1 MKLRTKQAIG
11 FAIVASLIV
20 PGALAALYTFGEMHG
35 EFEALRD
42 DVVPG
47 AIAMAEMEQTLTRA
61 HHNLVEY
68 MVHGIEEDKALAQL
82 ALADLEKAGLEHLE
96 HERHIGAEERA
107 AAEEMMAKVKK
118 FASAV
123 IGIIDLK
130 NRGLSNAELSQ
141 KDGETVHPAEATL
154 IQQIREHK
162 ALHMEEVAQA
172 ERAVHQA
179 HIVGTAVV
187 LLGTVCAVL
196 VAAGV
201 ALITSRMIVKP
212 LQDLEKGTELI
223 AQGDLD
229 HRIGASRK
237 DEIGQVARS
246 FDRMA
251 EHLSKTLVSKS
262 ALEEANAALTS
273 EMTER
278 KRAQEALQ
286 ESEEH
291 LRITL
296 ASIGDAVIAVDTDRH
311 VVNLNGTAE
320 QLTGWSFQQAR
331 GRPLEEVFNIINEET
346 RKAAPDPVARVIA
359 TGQIQGLANHT
370 ILIARDG
377 TERAI
382 ADSAAPIQNAS
393 GKILG
398 VVLVFRDIT
407 ERRQAEKESQRRL
420 QELERFNRLTVGRE
434 QRMIELKREVN
445 EMAHKGGLAPP
456 YDLAFAESGK
466 GGIGDEL

>member
-11 FAIVASLIV
+11 FAIVASLII
-20 PGALAALYTFGEMHG
+20 PSALAALYTFGEMHG

-42 DVVPG
+42 DVIPG
-47 AIAMAEMEQTLTRA
+47 AMAMAEMEQTLTTA
-61 HHNLVEY
+61 HHHLMEY
-68 MVHGIEEDKALAQL
+68 MVHGKEEDKALAQSGL
-82 ALADLEKAGLEHLE
+82 EDLEKAGLEHLE
-96 HERHIGAEERA
+96 HERHIGPEERA
-107 AAEEMMAKVKK
+107 AAEEMMAKAKK
-118 FASAV
+118 FASAI

-130 NRGLSNAELSQ
+130 KRGLSDAEFS
-141 KDGETVHPAEATL
+141 KKEDETVHPAEAAL
-154 IQQIREHK
+154 IQQVRKHR
-162 ALHMEEVAQA
+162 AVHMEELAQA
-172 ERAVHQA
+172 ERAVHRA
-179 HIVGTAVV
+179 HIAGTGVV

-196 VAAGV
+196 VAAG
-201 ALITSRMIVKP
+201 AAFITSRMIVKP

-229 HRIGASRK
+229 HRIGATRK

-262 ALEEANAALTS
+262 ALEKANAALSS
-273 EMTER
+273 EVAER

-296 ASIGDAVIAVDTDRH
+296 ASIGDAVIAVDTDRD
-311 VVNLNGTAE
+311 VVNLNGAAE
-320 QLTGWSFQQAR
+320 QLTGWTLEEAR
-331 GRPLEEVFNIINEET
+331 GRPLEEVFHIINEET
-346 RKAAPDPVARVIA
+346 RKAAPDPVARVIES
-359 TGQIQGLANHT
+359 GQIEGLANHT
-370 ILIARDG
+370 VLIARDG

-382 ADSAAPIQNAS
+382 ADSAAPIQDAS
-393 GKILG
+393 GRTVG

-407 ERRQAEKESQRRL
+407 ERRQAEEESQRHL

-445 EMAHKGGLAPP
+445 ETAHKAGLAPP

-466 GGIGDEL
+466 GGIGDEP